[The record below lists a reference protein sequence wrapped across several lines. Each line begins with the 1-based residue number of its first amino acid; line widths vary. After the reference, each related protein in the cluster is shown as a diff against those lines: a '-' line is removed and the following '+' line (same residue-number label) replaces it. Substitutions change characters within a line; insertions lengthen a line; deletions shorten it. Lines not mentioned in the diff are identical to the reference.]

1 MTTAEAS
8 EAETQEEKEGPL
20 FTNSY
25 DLLNTIQDDVNTLEH
40 KCNNDVKSIGDV
52 VMFWDKSKL
61 DLFKISVELEL
72 LKLLLQKG
80 R

>member
-1 MTTAEAS
+1 MTAS
-8 EAETQEEKEGPL
+8 SETVETPEEKEEGPL

-25 DLLNTIQDDVNTLEH
+25 DLLNAIQDDIRTLEH
-40 KCNNDVKSIGDV
+40 KCNNAKTLANV

-61 DLFKISVELEL
+61 DLFKISTELQL
-72 LKLLLQKG
+72 LKLLLEKG